1 MHILVVGGAGYIGSV
16 TVDQLIDAGHDV
28 TVLDSL
34 VAGHKGALNAG
45 AEFVQADV
53 RDEEALNRLFA
64 SHTFDAV
71 INYGGYIIAPES
83 VQQPGRYFANNVGG
97 AIALL
102 NAMVTYNVTRF
113 VFSSSAAVYGEPQ
126 ALPITEDQPMR
137 PINPYGETKAAVE
150 RMLPWYEQRFG

>member
-64 SHTFDAV
+64 SHTCDAV
-71 INYGGYIIAPES
+71 SNYGGYNITPES
-83 VQQPGRYFANNVGG
+83 MRLPRRVFPDNNGRAMNNMT
-97 AIALL
+97 A
-102 NAMVTYNVTRF
+102 
-113 VFSSSAAVYGEPQ
+113 
-126 ALPITEDQPMR
+126 
-137 PINPYGETKAAVE
+137 
-150 RMLPWYEQRFG
+150 

>member
-83 VQQPGRYFANNVGG
+83 VRQPGRYFANNIGG
-97 AIALL
+97 AICLL
-102 NAMVTYNVTRF
+102 NAMVAYGVTRF
-113 VFSSSAAVYGEPQ
+113 GFRSGAAVYRQPEADPVPGDP
-126 ALPITEDQPMR
+126 ALS
-137 PINPYGETKAAVE
+137 
-150 RMLPWYEQRFG
+150 